1 MTEYEC
7 IECGCRFS
15 VEMIYEDA
23 EESVTHCVNCGS
35 QLEDDIDLNIEDE
48 DEL

>member
-1 MTEYEC
+1 MNEYEC

-15 VEMIYEDA
+15 VEMAFEDA
-23 EESVTHCVNCGS
+23 EEQVKYCVNCGT
-35 QLEDDIDLNIEDE
+35 QLEDDIDLNDEDE